1 MNVSLT
7 LSASAASIAPVG
19 NVADAFTLSS
29 PYAFDASN
37 WISESLIGFFFAVRV
52 IVLVFVTEPS
62 VYDTVIVVS
71 P

>member
-1 MNVSLT
+1 LNVSLT

-52 IVLVFVTEPS
+52 IVLAFCV
-62 VYDTVIVVS
+62 
-71 P
+71 